1 MAIDESKRTGDPFRN
16 AVRTGVFA
24 WIYWLLTAAAMIA
37 AVAAVFGDT
46 HQRIVTGAI
55 AFPVIVALAIAR
67 FFVAARIRR
76 QR

>member
-1 MAIDESKRTGDPFRN
+1 MPIDEPKRSGDPFRD
-16 AVRTGVFA
+16 AVRTGAFA

-37 AVAAVFGDT
+37 AVAAMFGDT

-55 AFPVIVALAIAR
+55 AFTVIVSLAIAR
-67 FFVAARIRR
+67 FIVAASIRR